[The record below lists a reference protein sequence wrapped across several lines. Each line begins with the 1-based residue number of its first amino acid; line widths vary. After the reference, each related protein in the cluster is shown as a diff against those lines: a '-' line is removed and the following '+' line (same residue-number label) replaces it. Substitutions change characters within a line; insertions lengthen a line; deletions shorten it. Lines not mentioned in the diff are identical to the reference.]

1 MDNRY
6 QAYRQVEVNTSNRG
20 KIVVMLFSGA
30 VTFLNKAKLSMQK
43 NDFVNK
49 GKFIIKAQNIIDEL
63 NYSLDMEKGKD
74 ISKNLRS
81 IYIFLNR
88 YLSQANV
95 QCKPE
100 MLDKAISILSSL
112 KSAFE
117 EIVNNPQYSEAQ
129 EINNKDQ
136 VQHSIRKIV

>member
-6 QAYRQVEVNTSNRG
+6 QAYRQVDVNTANRG
-20 KIVVMLFSGA
+20 KIVVMLYSGA
-30 VTFLNKAKLSMQK
+30 ITFLNKAKSYMQK

-63 NYSLDMEKGKD
+63 NFSLDMDKGKD
-74 ISKNLRS
+74 VAKNLRS

-88 YLSQANV
+88 YLSQANL

-100 MLDKAISILSSL
+100 MIDRAIHILDRL

-117 EIVNNPQYSEAQ
+117 EIVNNNEYSEAQ
-129 EINNKDQ
+129 EIKKQEQ
-136 VQHSIRKIV
+136 VQHSIRRYV

>member
-30 VTFLNKAKLSMQK
+30 VTFLNKAKLSMEK

-63 NYSLDMEKGKD
+63 NYSLDMDKGKD

-117 EIVNNPQYSEAQ
+117 EIISNPEYSEAQ
-129 EINNKDQ
+129 EIKNKDQ
-136 VQHSIRKIV
+136 VQHSIGKIV

>member
-1 MDNRY
+1 MENRF
-6 QAYRQVEVNTSNRG
+6 QAYRQVDINTSNRC

-30 VTFLNKAKLSMQK
+30 ITFLNKAKHYMSQ

-63 NYSLDMEKGKD
+63 NYSLDMEKGQE

-81 IYIFLNR
+81 IYTFLNR

-100 MLDKAISILSSL
+100 MLDQAIIILERF

-117 EIVNNPQYSEAQ
+117 EIASNPDYTDVKEIKNKAQ
-129 EINNKDQ
+129 VTN
-136 VQHSIRKIV
+136 SIRKLV

>member
-6 QAYRQVEVNTSNRG
+6 QAYRQVDINTTNRG
-20 KIVVMLFSGA
+20 KIVVMLYSGA
-30 VTFLNKAKLSMQK
+30 ITFLNKAKLYMEK

-49 GKFIIKAQNIIDEL
+49 GKYIIKAQNIIDEL
-63 NYSLDMEKGKD
+63 NYSLDMEKGQD

-81 IYIFLNR
+81 IYTFLNR

-100 MLDKAISILSSL
+100 MLDKAIHILDRF
-112 KSAFE
+112 KTAFE
-117 EIVNNPQYSEAQ
+117 EIVNNPELSEAQ
-129 EINNKDQ
+129 DIKKKEQIT
-136 VQHSIRKIV
+136 HAIRKLV